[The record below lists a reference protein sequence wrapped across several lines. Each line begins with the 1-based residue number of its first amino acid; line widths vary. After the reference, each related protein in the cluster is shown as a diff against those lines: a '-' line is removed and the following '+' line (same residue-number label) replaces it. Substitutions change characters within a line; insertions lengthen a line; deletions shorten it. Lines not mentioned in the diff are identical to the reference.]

1 MDMLTFVK
9 ECFMRENATI
19 SDTVAKPFL
28 LPGTVVCNALGIRN
42 NSGDYSHLVRM
53 LVNSLIWTV
62 AGVIVMAFLA

>member
-9 ECFMRENATI
+9 ERFMRENATI
-19 SDTVAKPFL
+19 CDTVAKPFL

-62 AGVIVMAFLA
+62 GGVIVMAFLA

>member
-1 MDMLTFVK
+1 
-9 ECFMRENATI
+9 MRKNATI

-28 LPGTVVCNALGIRN
+28 LPGTVVCNALGIRGN